1 MKALLLNSFILVST
15 LVFAQHPAATVKEN
29 VRTFRTYPF
38 SDPDPVART
47 GMIYPYFRFDGYT
60 NDPVDKEWKVV
71 ELENEFIRVMILP
84 EIGGKIWA
92 AIDKTSGKSFVY
104 YNHVVKFRDIAMR
117 GPWTSGGIE
126 PNYGIIGH
134 TPNTATPVDYLTRQ
148 NDDGSV
154 SCFIGTLDLLT
165 RTYWTIEINLP
176 RDKAYFTTRSF
187 WHNGTPLEQ
196 PYYTWMNVG
205 MPAQGGLQFAYPG
218 YQYLGHGGD
227 HHAWPMH
234 DKNGKNLSI
243 YDQNN
248 FGSYKSYHVFGTYA
262 DFFGAY
268 YHKEHFGMARFASH
282 DEKPGKKIWIW
293 GLSPQGMIWEKLLS
307 DTDGQYVEIQSGRL
321 FNQTAGE
328 STLTPFKHRGF
339 APYATDEWTEYWFPV
354 GNTRGIVKAN
364 PFGALNLS
372 YHQGKLLWFFSPTQ
386 DLKEQW
392 TVKSGTQVLYKKN
405 LDLKTL
411 KIYKDSIAFTGD
423 LKSIIISLGGKKFEY
438 HADTAYG
445 KLQRPLE
452 TPRDFNWESAQG
464 LYVKGKEHIRAR
476 EYEAAM
482 TMLEACINK
491 DPHFLPALI
500 ELASLHFRNYNDEKA
515 LSYARLALSIDTYD
529 AAANYNYGLIQS
541 RLGRV
546 IDARDGFDI
555 ASANPEFRSASY
567 LELGRS
573 YFREE
578 DYPNAEKY
586 MRKSLDANGKNIETL
601 QGLAIL
607 QRVTGNP
614 EWKTTLQ
621 AIKGLNPLNHF
632 ARAEEFLAVPSDQH
646 AKEFTSMIRNEMPL
660 ESYLQL
666 AGLYS
671 SLQLWKDAL
680 EILKAASK
688 PNAEV
693 FYWMA
698 WLQMKTGEPAFAPTL
713 ETANAQTVEFV
724 FPFRSESIPVFQW
737 AVEQTRHWK
746 PKYFLALLQAGHR
759 NYESATSLLA
769 SCGNQPD
776 FPAFY
781 AFRAGMIKSTSFPD
795 LEKAASLDP
804 QQWRYGKQMIANS
817 LEMGDLKKALDVSTR
832 YYAQFRSDF
841 RMQTLHARVLLLNGK
856 NKECLKVLSKTYVLP
871 FEGATESRQMYH
883 EAHLTSAIEAYHA
896 GKYSEAMTAVSAAK
910 LYPPQLGVGQPYPE
924 DRDERLENYVEGLIL
939 HARKKDKEATAIFSK
954 ITAAPQPDGVPL
966 LITAFCYRKLG
977 QEQKGLELLN
987 NWKQRAPDNKSASWC
1002 LDVYAGKPAAKNSA
1016 DEYGRIISRIQ
1027 SL

>member
-1 MKALLLNSFILVST
+1 MKALPLNLFILVST
-15 LVFAQHPAATVKEN
+15 LVIAQHPAATVKEN

-60 NDPVDKEWKVV
+60 NSPEDKGWKVV

-92 AIDKTSGKSFVY
+92 AIDKTTGKSFVY

-134 TPNTATPVDYLTRQ
+134 TPNTATPVDYLTKQ

-165 RTYWTIEINLP
+165 LTYWTIEINLP

-227 HHAWPMH
+227 HHSWPNNER
-234 DKNGKNLSI
+234 NGKNLSI

-248 FGSYKSYHVFGTYA
+248 FGSYKSYHVFGTYT

-339 APYATDEWTEYWFPV
+339 APYATDDWTEYWFPV
-354 GNTRGIVKAN
+354 GNTGGIVKAN
-364 PFGALNLS
+364 PFGALNVS
-372 YHQGKLLWFFSPTQ
+372 YHKGRLSWYFSPAQ
-386 DLKEQW
+386 ELKEEW
-392 TVKSGTQVLYKKN
+392 IVKSANQVLYKRD
-405 LDLKTL
+405 LDLKTM
-411 KIYKDSIAFTGD
+411 KVYKDSIAFSRD
-423 LKSIIISLGGKKFEY
+423 LNSIVVSLGGKKFEY

-452 TPRDFNWESAQG
+452 SPEGFDWQSAQG
-464 LYVKGKEHIRAR
+464 LYIKGKEHIRAR

-482 TMLEACINK
+482 TMLEACISK
-491 DPHFLPALI
+491 DPNFLPALT
-500 ELASLHFRNYNDEKA
+500 ELASLHFRNYNDQKA
-515 LSYARLALSIDTYD
+515 LSYASHALSIDTYD
-529 AAANYNYGLIQS
+529 AAANYYYGLIQT
-541 RLGRV
+541 RLGRDT
-546 IDARDGFDI
+546 DARDGFDI

-573 YFREE
+573 YFREG
-578 DYPNAEKY
+578 DYSSAEKY
-586 MRKSLDANGKNIETL
+586 LRKSLNANGKNIEAI
-601 QGLAIL
+601 QAIAIL
-607 QRVTGNP
+607 QRITRNP
-614 EWKTTLQ
+614 DSKTTLQ
-621 AIKGLNPLNHF
+621 TIKGINPLNHF
-632 ARAEEFLAVPSDQH
+632 ARAEEFLAMPSDQT

-666 AGLYS
+666 AGLYT
-671 SLQLWKDAL
+671 SLQLWKDAIG
-680 EILKAASK
+680 ILKAAPN

-698 WLQMKTGEPAFAPTL
+698 WLQMKIGDPAFAATL
-713 ETANAQTVEFV
+713 EKANAQTVEFV

-737 AVEQTRHWK
+737 AIEQTGHWK
-746 PKYFLALLQAGHR
+746 PKYFLALLHAAHR
-759 NYESATSLLA
+759 NNEAATSLLA
-769 SCGNQPD
+769 NCGNQPD
-776 FPAFY
+776 FAAFY
-781 AFRAGMIKSTSFPD
+781 AFRAGMIKSTTIAD
-795 LEKAASLDP
+795 LEKAATMDP
-804 QQWRYGKQMIANS
+804 QQWRYGKLMVGYHMEHN
-817 LEMGDLKKALDVSTR
+817 DLKAALDVSTR
-832 YYAQFRSDF
+832 YYSRFPSDF
-841 RMQTLHARVLLLNGK
+841 RMQSLHARVLLLNGK
-856 NKECLKVLSKTYVLP
+856 HKECLEVLSQTNILP
-871 FEGATESRQMYH
+871 FEGATESRQLYH
-883 EAHLTSAIEAYHA
+883 EA
-896 GKYSEAMTAVSAAK
+896 
-910 LYPPQLGVGQPYPE
+910 QL
-924 DRDERLENYVEGLIL
+924 
-939 HARKKDKEATAIFSK
+939 
-954 ITAAPQPDGVPL
+954 
-966 LITAFCYRKLG
+966 
-977 QEQKGLELLN
+977 
-987 NWKQRAPDNKSASWC
+987 
-1002 LDVYAGKPAAKNSA
+1002 
-1016 DEYGRIISRIQ
+1016 IS
-1027 SL
+1027 